1 MTDIRMLRM
10 FGRAYSLSEL
20 VRHSLRSSGPGSHV
34 SGYLRMLFQEV
45 IDQQK
50 KHMARVS
57 NLY

>member
-34 SGYLRMLFQEV
+34 SGY
-45 IDQQK
+45 
-50 KHMARVS
+50 
-57 NLY
+57 